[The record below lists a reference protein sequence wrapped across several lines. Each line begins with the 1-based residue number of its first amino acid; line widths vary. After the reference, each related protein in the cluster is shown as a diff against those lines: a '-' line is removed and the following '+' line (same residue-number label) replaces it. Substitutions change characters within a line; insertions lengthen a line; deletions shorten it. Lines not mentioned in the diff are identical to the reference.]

1 MRATRTKGGRPARLI
16 WWARTHHAGPWLA
29 RALAFE
35 LAWRAVWSLL
45 LIPAGN
51 MAVNWY
57 VDANLISPEMTNVG
71 ILIDFLTVPGVLTLA
86 LLAVV
91 ATAGTV
97 FELNVLVLVAER
109 IARGAVPGRSRTLC
123 REAFCRLSNL
133 LHPSTLAAIPWFAL
147 VVPLLHVGTTAT
159 PVPTLEPPRY
169 AVDVLRAMPGG
180 DAILAA
186 LHLTLLL
193 AGALLM
199 LVPAAMATRRTSF
212 AAAVH
217 LGVTT
222 LLRAPARVKARL
234 VGAYGALAIVGAVWD
249 ALPVDALH
257 VPGLQRLPAALYDP
271 CAAVPA
277 PPRPERAAVGAAR
290 RRRRGVLDRRVP
302 FSAAGLHAGL
312 AGRHRRPAVRLA
324 QRRRPG
330 ARGQGDPNAGHG
342 RGEAAAQARPRRR
355 ARRGDGMVH
364 DPVRAA
370 AAGAALPRD
379 HRAPRHRHG
388 ARELMR
394 AIADAAIEG
403 ADVVEIDVQLTG
415 DDEVVVFHDETTSRL
430 AADGRSLPIAGTSL
444 RRLQSVRL
452 ESHGVPYTMPTLRQA
467 IDAAQRVCD
476 DLELLIELKPVGGNA
491 DRLAERVVGIVEDMG
506 FVERSLLMSMDARA
520 LGRIRELRT
529 GPQWRV
535 GYCVFWALGNLNW
548 PIGVDFVAIEES
560 QCNTLFVEQA
570 REMGVPVYVWTVN
583 SPARAAQYV
592 GLGVSGIIS
601 DDVAGTHAAVSQAGR

>member
-159 PVPTLEPPRY
+159 PVPALEPPRY

-234 VGAYGALAIVGAVWD
+234 IGAYGALAIVGAAWD

-257 VPGLQRLPAALYDP
+257 VQDYNVYLLRYVIHAPLFRLRLGLSVLQWALLAVAVVAFSTVVFRLLPLACTQGWQDDTAARLFDSLNGVARARGARATRTLAMAVARLRHKRVL
-271 CAAVPA
+271 AAVLVAAMGWCMIQYVQQRPVPHSPVTIGHRGTGTA
-277 PPRPERAAVGAAR
+277 PENS
-290 RRRRGVLDRRVP
+290 L
-302 FSAAGLHAGL
+302 
-312 AGRHRRPAVRLA
+312 
-324 QRRRPG
+324 
-330 ARGQGDPNAGHG
+330 
-342 RGEAAAQARPRRR
+342 
-355 ARRGDGMVH
+355 
-364 DPVRAA
+364 
-370 AAGAALPRD
+370 
-379 HRAPRHRHG
+379 
-388 ARELMR
+388 R